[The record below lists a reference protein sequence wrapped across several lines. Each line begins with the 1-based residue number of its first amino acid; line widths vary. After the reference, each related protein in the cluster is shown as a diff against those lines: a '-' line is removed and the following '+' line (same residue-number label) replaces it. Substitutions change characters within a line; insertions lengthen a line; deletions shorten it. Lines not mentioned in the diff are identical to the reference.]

1 MRNLSL
7 IDWNPKFEKNV
18 ALLKIKQ
25 VEVTNSVNKKTKLY
39 IFILIANTYDLLA
52 NDD

>member
-7 IDWNPKFEKNV
+7 IDWNHEFQKNV

-25 VEVTNSVNKKTKLY
+25 VEVANSANKKTKLY
-39 IFILIANTYDLLA
+39 FSILIANTYNLLA